1 MKKCTGNFV
10 TAFILIL
17 AFAATV
23 IITSCEG
30 SDARKAIDDTVKELS
45 GAELVEK
52 GEKIKQQ
59 IRDLT
64 AEDIERIQKDIEKGV
79 YGEEE

>member
-1 MKKCTGNFV
+1 MRRLARKFFTV
-10 TAFILIL
+10 LALIL
-17 AFAATV
+17 AFAVAV
-23 IITSCEG
+23 ITASCEG
-30 SDARKAIDDTVKELS
+30 SDAKKAIDDTVKDLS
-45 GAELVEK
+45 GAEIVEK

-59 IRDLT
+59 IRDLN